1 MYCFCL
7 CSFYNHYSEVG
18 KVIGGTKG
26 NAILEYVSG
35 APNKEYVIDEAPD
48 IFDYTELAK
57 YGFSYLATPIMNAG
71 GRREMYSLMGLPEP
85 SISDKIRKPK
95 VVPKLVIDRT
105 GETDEAR
112 YSGLKV
118 TQIVDDDEMGKK
130 LAEFQDKKKKGE
142 NMKQKLIEE
151 EYVMPFAGKELTF
164 VFCCKKEEVDKDI
177 HSLI

>member
-1 MYCFCL
+1 
-7 CSFYNHYSEVG
+7 
-18 KVIGGTKG
+18 
-26 NAILEYVSG
+26 
-35 APNKEYVIDEAPD
+35 
-48 IFDYTELAK
+48 
-57 YGFSYLATPIMNAG
+57 
-71 GRREMYSLMGLPEP
+71 MGLPEP

-118 TQIVDDDEMGKK
+118 TQIVDDDEMGRK